1 MKGEEGMDVNK
12 KRVEE
17 VIFCDM
23 SPWRKR
29 ERGRCKRKVDVDI
42 GQTRPADNQTDSDA
56 LPISARNLDRPHCG
70 TVEENVEKA
79 SYEWQGVT
87 GCHSCDEHVFIL

>member
-1 MKGEEGMDVNK
+1 MVQKRKGSVQ
-12 KRVEE
+12 
-17 VIFCDM
+17 
-23 SPWRKR
+23 
-29 ERGRCKRKVDVDI
+29 RKVDVDI

-70 TVEENVEKA
+70 AEENFERT

-87 GCHSCDEHVFIL
+87 GCHSCDDPESQNLTSIAISEAHESMQAACR